1 MRCFPQRLCEKLT
14 RRGLF
19 LFDLLRLRQNGHSTL
34 CCLGYYLLFYGA
46 LAYYL
51 ILLGFCVSLLTGAS
65 STQRERVVLEAVERF
80 ESRNRSESL
89 EGYGVA
95 LRFRNLTAAKQLVY
109 HQKMSYFELKANGNG
124 KLLKNKGVLESY
136 SFPSS
141 FFMLD
146 ITERMQGLVMGPVSI
161 AGNRTIGATK
171 EGMNRTLPSLCVE
184 LQYHKP
190 ALNNI
195 TIAKLLTVKK
205 QRLCEP
211 GNNNSRG
218 VKVQLLKLEEVK
230 LYNIDCESKTHCRQ
244 LCLEAELLYL
254 EDTYLQDKLLTLVT
268 CWQPFV
274 ATEICFVAR
283 VDGRTGTLIYE
294 GGCFNGL
301 AERYRPLE
309 KLEGT
314 VEFNRTPITVREP
327 LDPYLA
333 ALGEDGEVLKV
344 NSREFWGE
352 FKKTAVALLV
362 CLLVGVLGILGTRVE
377 RWRMGRKE
385 IELEGFNQH
394 EMSSATI
401 KL

>member
-14 RRGLF
+14 RRGF
-19 LFDLLRLRQNGHSTL
+19 VLFDLLRLRQNGHSSL
-34 CCLGYYLLFYGA
+34 CCLGYYLLFYGS

-51 ILLGFCVSLLTGAS
+51 FLLFVCLSLLTGAAT
-65 STQRERVVLEAVERF
+65 TQKERVVLEAMQRF
-80 ESRNRSESL
+80 EMRNRSESL
-89 EGYGVA
+89 VGYGVE
-95 LRFRNLTAAKQLVY
+95 LRFRNLTAVKQLVY
-109 HQKMSYFELKANGNG
+109 HQKMSYFELGANGNG
-124 KLLKNKGVLESY
+124 KLLKNKGVLKSY

-146 ITERMQGLVMGPVSI
+146 ITERMQGLVMGPVSLG
-161 AGNRTIGATK
+161 GNRTIGLTK
-171 EGMNRTLPSLCVE
+171 EGMPSLCVE
-184 LQYHKP
+184 LQYQKP
-190 ALNNI
+190 SLNNL
-195 TIAKLLTVKK
+195 TIGKLLTVKK

-254 EDTYLQDKLLTLVT
+254 EETYLQDKLLTLVT
-268 CWQPFV
+268 CWQPFF
-274 ATEICFVAR
+274 ATEICFVVR
-283 VDGRTGTLIYE
+283 TDGRTGALIYE

-301 AERYRPLE
+301 VERYRPLE
-309 KLEGT
+309 DLNGV
-314 VEFNRTPITVREP
+314 VEFNRTPIFVREP

-333 ALGEDGEVLKV
+333 ALGEDGEVLQV

>member
-1 MRCFPQRLCEKLT
+1 MRCFPQRLYEKLT
-14 RRGLF
+14 RRGFFSL
-19 LFDLLRLRQNGHSTL
+19 DLLRLRQNGHSTL
-34 CCLGYYLLFYGA
+34 CCMGYYLLFYGA

-51 ILLGFCVSLLTGAS
+51 ILLGVCLSLLTEAS
-65 STQRERVVLEAVERF
+65 STPKERVVLEAVERF
-80 ESRNRSESL
+80 ERRNMSESL
-89 EGYGVA
+89 GGYGVE
-95 LRFRNLTAAKQLVY
+95 LRFRNLTAVKQLVY
-109 HQKMSYFELKANGNG
+109 HQKMSYFELGANGNG
-124 KLLKNKGVLESY
+124 KLLKNKGFLESY

-146 ITERMQGLVMGPVSI
+146 ITDRMQGLVMGPVSFG
-161 AGNRTIGATK
+161 GNRTISVTK
-171 EGMNRTLPSLCVE
+171 EEINRTLPSLCVE
-184 LQYHKP
+184 LQYQKP
-190 ALNNI
+190 SQNNL
-195 TIAKLLTVKK
+195 TIGKLLTVKK

-218 VKVQLLKLEEVK
+218 VKVQLMKLEEVK

-268 CWQPFV
+268 CWQPYV
-274 ATEICFVAR
+274 ATEICFVVR
-283 VDGRTGTLIYE
+283 VDGRTGALIYE

-301 AERYRPLE
+301 VERYKPLE
-309 KLEGT
+309 KLQGT
-314 VEFNRTPITVREP
+314 VEFNRTPVFVREP
-327 LDPYLA
+327 LDPYLT

-344 NSREFWGE
+344 NSREFWNE

-362 CLLVGVLGILGTRVE
+362 CLLVGVLGILGMRVE
-377 RWRMGRKE
+377 RWRRGRKE